1 MNLGEALLELKGMK
15 SELVRLMEAR
25 ETTFAYSEEPPVEK
39 TTGLSGQIAILV
51 QEIRKLKMRVE
62 RTNHSSFIDTP
73 EGKMAIAE
81 AIISIGD
88 MRSELASLEKL
99 RDKFRE
105 ERDSWHEQKPKK
117 FQAGQKELLAQIR
130 ELEKQKVRM
139 DSFLSSW
146 NWKVELKD

>member
-25 ETTFAYSEEPPVEK
+25 ENSFAYSEEPPAEK
-39 TTGLSGQIAILV
+39 TAELSGQIAIQV

-62 RTNHSSFIDTP
+62 RTNHSSVIDTP

-81 AIISIGD
+81 AIICVSD

-99 RDKFRE
+99 RGKFRE
-105 ERDSWHEQKPKK
+105 ERDSWREQKPKK

-146 NWKVELKD
+146 NWKVELKE